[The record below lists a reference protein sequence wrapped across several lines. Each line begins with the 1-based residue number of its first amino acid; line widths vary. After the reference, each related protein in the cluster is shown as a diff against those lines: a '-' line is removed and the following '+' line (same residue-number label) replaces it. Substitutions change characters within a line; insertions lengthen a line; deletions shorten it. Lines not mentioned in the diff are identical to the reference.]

1 MFMHILPSD
10 TQVILL
16 LCASFGRSRQEE
28 PNPLTLGEY
37 NYVVQWLH
45 QRHLRPGDL
54 LTPEGEKQLVT
65 IANTNGPLTSKR
77 LLALLERGVLLS
89 LAVERWT
96 NQGIWILGRSD
107 EYYPRRL
114 KTQLKTSAPPIL
126 YGIGNQALLSEGGLA
141 VVGSRELDEE
151 GIEYTQSVAQVC
163 AEQGIQIISGGARGV
178 DQTAMMA
185 AVEAGGTAVGVLA
198 DSLTKAS
205 LAGNYR
211 TGIREK
217 NLTLI
222 SPYDPD
228 ARFQAG
234 NAMSRNKHVYALADY
249 ALVVS
254 SAFNKGG
261 TWAGAV
267 EALEREKTIPIFTR
281 IQERVAEGNCQLLKK
296 GAKPF
301 PEKPW
306 SNLTSLLDN
315 TIQVDA
321 KMQTI
326 AYQGTIFSK
335 NINESVKQE
344 ADSLVNESQSEQR
357 TAEIQVKQPEDAFEA
372 VLSLMLSYLSEP
384 KGEKTLAQLLDV
396 RTVQIRDWLNKAV
409 EKGKVK
415 KTKRGYVMEQE
426 TSLFSLLDQAK

>member
-28 PNPLTLGEY
+28 PKPLTLGEY
-37 NYVVQWLH
+37 NHVVQWLR
-45 QRHLRPGDL
+45 QRDLRPGDL
-54 LTPEGEKQLVT
+54 LTPEGEDQLMTMVN
-65 IANTNGPLTSKR
+65 ANSPLTPKR
-77 LLALLERGVLLS
+77 LMALLERGVMLS

-107 EYYPRRL
+107 ENYPSRL
-114 KTQLKTSAPPIL
+114 KTQLKTVAPPIL
-126 YGIGNQALLSEGGLA
+126 YGIGDQELLSGGGLA
-141 VVGSRELDEE
+141 VVGSREVDKE
-151 GIEYTQSVAQVC
+151 GIEYTQRVAQTC

-178 DQTAMMA
+178 DQTAMLA
-185 AVEAGGTAVGVLA
+185 AVEAGGTAIGVLA

-205 LAGNYR
+205 LAGKYR
-211 TGIREK
+211 AGIREK
-217 NLTLI
+217 QLTLI

-261 TWAGAV
+261 TWTGAV
-267 EALEREKTIPIFTR
+267 EALEREKTIPVFTR
-281 IQERVAEGNCQLLKK
+281 IQGGVPEGNCQLLKK

-306 SNLTSLLDN
+306 NHLTSLLDDA
-315 TIQVDA
+315 IQVDA
-321 KMQTI
+321 EMQTV
-326 AYQGTIFSK
+326 AYQETIFSK
-335 NINESVKQE
+335 SIEQK
-344 ADSLVNESQSEQR
+344 ADLLISLENDVQSE
-357 TAEIQVKQPEDAFEA
+357 TENTNIQDKEAEDAFGA
-372 VLSLMLSYLSEP
+372 VLPLMLSHLSEP
-384 KGEKTLAQLLDV
+384 KEEKTLAKLLDV
-396 RTVQIRDWLNKAV
+396 RIIQIRDWLKKAV
-409 EKGKVK
+409 EEGKVR
-415 KTKRGYVMEQE
+415 KTKKVYVREQE
-426 TSLFSLLDQAK
+426 TPLLSLLDQAK

>member
-28 PNPLTLGEY
+28 PKPLTLGEY
-37 NYVVQWLH
+37 NHVVQWLH
-45 QRHLRPGDL
+45 QRNLRPGDL
-54 LTPEGEKQLVT
+54 LTSEGEDQLMKMV
-65 IANTNGPLTSKR
+65 NTNSPLTPKR
-77 LLALLERGVLLS
+77 LMALLERGVLLS

-107 EYYPRRL
+107 EHYPRRL
-114 KTQLKTSAPPIL
+114 RAYLKNLAPALL
-126 YGIGNQALLSEGGLA
+126 YGIGNQEFLSEGGLA
-141 VVGSRELDEE
+141 VVGSREVDEE
-151 GIEYTQSVAQVC
+151 GIEYTQKVAQAC
-163 AEQGIQIISGGARGV
+163 AEQGLQIISGGARGV
-178 DQTAMMA
+178 DQTAMLA
-185 AVEAGGTAVGVLA
+185 AVEAGGTAIGVLA

-205 LAGNYR
+205 VAGKYR
-211 TGIREK
+211 AGIREK
-217 NLTLI
+217 QLTLI

-254 SAFNKGG
+254 SALNKGG

-267 EALEREKTIPIFTR
+267 EALEREKTIPVFTR
-281 IQERVAEGNCQLLKK
+281 IQERVPEGNYELLKK

-306 SNLTSLLDN
+306 NHLASLLDDA
-315 TIQVDA
+315 IQVDA
-321 KMQTI
+321 EMQTVP
-326 AYQGTIFSK
+326 YQETIFSK
-335 NINESVKQE
+335 NINES
-344 ADSLVNESQSEQR
+344 AEQKA
-357 TAEIQVKQPEDAFEA
+357 AEIQVKQPEDAFEA

-384 KGEKTLAQLLDV
+384 RGEKTLAQLLDV
-396 RTVQIRDWLNKAV
+396 RTVQMRDWLNKAV
-409 EKGKVK
+409 EKGRVK

-426 TSLFSLLDQAK
+426 TSLFSLLDQVK